1 MRECFVYD
9 HVRTPRGRGKRTGG
23 LHGVTSL
30 DLIVQVL
37 KKIRD
42 RNALDARAVEDVIL
56 GVCEPVGEQGANI
69 ARCAA
74 LGAGYAPSTAGLQIN
89 SFCASGLDAVN
100 IAAAKVAS
108 SQVDLA
114 LGGGVEMMSR
124 VPMDGSGGIV
134 STDPTLTAHVGS
146 VLQGIAADAIAT
158 MNGIDR
164 QTADAYA
171 VESQR
176 RAARA
181 WAQGRFDGAVMAI
194 TDVNGD
200 VVLDRDEHV
209 RPETTQES
217 LADLKPSFE
226 SFAKRGFEDVL
237 VQRFPELEAIDYVH
251 HAGNSSGIVDGAAG
265 VLVGSKEAGSSYG
278 LKARAVIRAC
288 ASLGSDP
295 SLMLIGPEKVGERVL
310 RMAGI
315 DISDV
320 DLFEVN
326 EAFASVPLRFLR
338 AFDLD
343 PARVNVNGGAIA
355 LGHPIGATGAM
366 LLGTL
371 LDEMER
377 TDKQLG
383 LVTLC
388 AGLGLSTAALVERV

>member
-1 MRECFVYD
+1 MRECYIYD
-9 HVRTPRGRGKRTGG
+9 HVRTPRGRGRRTGG

-30 DLIVQVL
+30 NLVVQVL
-37 KKIRD
+37 KALRE
-42 RNALDARAVEDVIL
+42 RNALDPQAVEDVIL

-74 LGAGYAPSTAGLQIN
+74 LGAGYAHSTAGIQIN

-100 IAAAKVAS
+100 IAAAKVVSRQA
-108 SQVDLA
+108 DLA
-114 LGGGVEMMSR
+114 IGGGVEMMSR

-134 STDPTLTAHVGS
+134 STDPTLTAHIGS

-158 MNGIDR
+158 MDGFTR
-164 QTADAYA
+164 QAADAYA

-176 RAARA
+176 RAAHA
-181 WAQGRFDGAVMAI
+181 WDEGRFDGAVMAV
-194 TDVNGD
+194 TDINGD
-200 VVLDRDEHV
+200 MVLDRDEHL
-209 RPETTQES
+209 RPETTEES
-217 LADLKPSFE
+217 LAELKPSFE

-237 VQRFPELEAIDYVH
+237 IQRFPELETIDSIH

-265 VLVGSKEAGSSYG
+265 VLVGSKDAGTACG

-288 ASLGSDP
+288 ASQGSDP
-295 SLMLIGPEKVGERVL
+295 SLMLTGPEMVSARVL
-310 RMAGI
+310 KKAGMSI
-315 DISDV
+315 ADI

-326 EAFASVPLRFLR
+326 EAFAVVPMRFLKV
-338 AFDLD
+338 FDLD

-377 TDKQLG
+377 ADKQLG